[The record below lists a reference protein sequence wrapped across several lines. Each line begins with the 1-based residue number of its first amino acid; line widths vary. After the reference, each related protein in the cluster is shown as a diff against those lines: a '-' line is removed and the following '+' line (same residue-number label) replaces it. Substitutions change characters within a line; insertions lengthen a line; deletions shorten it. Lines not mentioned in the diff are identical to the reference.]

1 MKEYTLYCSLI
12 PQKIEIECDSVGISK
27 PVRRAYHFIWK
38 DIRRAIVCIT
48 QRLIYLTFSV
58 CGNCEKFPYFIGE
71 VSASFSVDTF
81 TNTFN
86 SIPLNKRRNW
96 NKCDF
101 YLLQTV
107 ATEKKDITVKI
118 ICPVFILGN
127 TCLVSIS
134 LNKKF
139 PLSIAGSVCRQWA
152 FSYFLLIVLSRQVD
166 IFAFFY
172 LFRIMIRRFPCIL
185 FVSDV
190 AHFWYVA
197 ALKIGSLVA
206 HSVAVS
212 PTTLTL
218 GFLFVSQGFG
228 LLFICYLFSDV
239 LFYSVQSQWR
249 RVSVQSVER

>member
-166 IFAFFY
+166 IS
-172 LFRIMIRRFPCIL
+172 RI
-185 FVSDV
+185 
-190 AHFWYVA
+190 
-197 ALKIGSLVA
+197 
-206 HSVAVS
+206 
-212 PTTLTL
+212 
-218 GFLFVSQGFG
+218 FLF
-228 LLFICYLFSDV
+228 IPHND
-239 LFYSVQSQWR
+239 
-249 RVSVQSVER
+249 